1 MSDDD
6 LVAAHDAI
14 AGLSGSYSTAD
25 DYRAELARREVNR
38 QTSVMLRLT
47 WSIIVLTLA
56 NAGLVA
62 YSGPELGRA
71 LPSPYATAAVERTRR
86 VTCWDEGRRW
96 EERAASFVGAWMQ
109 MTASA
114 SWIGGPLRR
123 IG

>member
-1 MSDDD
+1 VNDPHSGKTIAQLRGMSDDD

-47 WSIIVLTLA
+47 WSITVLTLA

-62 YSGPELGRA
+62 YSVLN
-71 LPSPYATAAVERTRR
+71 
-86 VTCWDEGRRW
+86 
-96 EERAASFVGAWMQ
+96 
-109 MTASA
+109 
-114 SWIGGPLRR
+114 
-123 IG
+123 